1 MNVALAQL
9 TPTADPGRDCARAL
23 EIIDE
28 RPGADLIL
36 FPELFLGGYPSGDP
50 GPRSVATEGLELSE
64 IGESCRA
71 NGTAVVIGFT
81 EAMASPAGSYSNS
94 AACFDTDG
102 TVAGIYRKTHLF
114 GPGEQAVFAPGGSML
129 AVRLDGRVVGPQIC
143 FDVEFPEPSRKL
155 ALAGAELLVTIAANM
170 DPYAADHR
178 LAARA
183 RALDNRLPHLYVNR
197 TGSESGFD
205 FVGESC
211 VIGPD
216 GSVTAEL
223 GREEGILEARVPV
236 PAPRQDTQTEYL
248 GQIRPE
254 LHVIVQDQTNG
265 GER

>member
-9 TPTADPGRDCARAL
+9 TPTADPGRGCARVL
-23 EIIDE
+23 ETIGQHPE
-28 RPGADLIL
+28 ADLIL
-36 FPELFLGGYPSGDP
+36 FPELFIGGYPSGDP
-50 GPRSVATEGLELSE
+50 GPRSIAGDGPELVA
-64 IGESCRA
+64 IGEACRA
-71 NGTAVVIGFT
+71 NGTAAVVGFT
-81 EAMASPAGSYSNS
+81 EAMPSGPCSNS

-102 TVAGIYRKTHLF
+102 TVAGTYRKTHLF
-114 GPGEQAVFAPGGSML
+114 GPGEQAAFAPGGSML
-129 AVRLDGRVVGPQIC
+129 AVRLDGLVVGPQIC

-170 DPYAADHR
+170 EPYAADHR

-197 TGSESGFD
+197 TGSEAGFD

-211 VIGPD
+211 VIAPD

-223 GREEGILEARVPV
+223 GRDEGILEARIPV
-236 PAPRQDTQTEYL
+236 PAPHQDTQTGYL